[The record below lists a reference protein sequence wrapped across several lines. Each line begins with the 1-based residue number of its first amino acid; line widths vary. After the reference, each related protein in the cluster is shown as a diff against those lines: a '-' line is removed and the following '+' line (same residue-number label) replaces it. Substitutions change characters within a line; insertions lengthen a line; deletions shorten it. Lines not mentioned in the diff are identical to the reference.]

1 LTFSSL
7 VYLSN
12 VKFCFHGEIPVFI
25 LLYNKVKGLSIILLN
40 KERKG
45 KLKKPVTSKYIL
57 SVAILSVLVIIVV
70 LFRLS
75 GGMEKLQN
83 ICSELECLGPW
94 APAGFIG
101 IYVLAVVLAIPGSAL
116 TALAGVLFGSFR
128 GVVYVSA
135 ASTLGATLAFLIARY
150 LARDYIYSRFSNKPS
165 FQKLDDM
172 SEKYGIWMVAIVRL
186 VPVFPFNLV
195 NYGLGLTRIKLI
207 TYVFFSWFFMLPGTF
222 LYVAGGDVLKRFLA
236 EGEIPW
242 KIVLAVIVVA
252 FLLYI
257 AARKGRSRLK

>member
-1 LTFSSL
+1 M
-7 VYLSN
+7 
-12 VKFCFHGEIPVFI
+12 
-25 LLYNKVKGLSIILLN
+25 
-40 KERKG
+40 
-45 KLKKPVTSKYIL
+45 KKPVTSKYAISIL
-57 SVAILSVLVIIVV
+57 IFSVLLIIIV
-70 LFRLS
+70 LFRIS

-94 APAGFIG
+94 APAGFIV

-116 TALAGVLFGSFR
+116 TALAGVLFGSLW
-128 GVVYVSA
+128 GVVYVSV
-135 ASTLGATLAFLIARY
+135 ASTLGATLAFLISRY

-186 VPVFPFNLV
+186 IPVFPFNLV
-195 NYGLGLTRIKLI
+195 NYGLGLTRIKLV

-222 LYVAGGDVLKRFLA
+222 LYVAGGDALKRFLA
-236 EGEIPW
+236 EGEVPW

-252 FLLYI
+252 SLLYV
-257 AARKGRSRLK
+257 AARKGRSGLK

>member
-1 LTFSSL
+1 MKKTISPKYAFS
-7 VYLSN
+7 LS
-12 VKFCFHGEIPVFI
+12 
-25 LLYNKVKGLSIILLN
+25 
-40 KERKG
+40 
-45 KLKKPVTSKYIL
+45 
-57 SVAILSVLVIIVV
+57 ILSVLIIITV
-70 LFRLS
+70 LFRIS

-83 ICSELECLGPW
+83 ICSEVECLGPW

-116 TALAGVLFGSFR
+116 TALAGVLFGSLW
-128 GVVYVSA
+128 GVVYVSV
-135 ASTLGATLAFLIARY
+135 ASTLGATLAFLISRY

-222 LYVAGGDVLKRFLA
+222 LYVAGGDALKRFLA

-242 KIVLAVIVVA
+242 KIVLAFTVVA

-257 AARKGRSRLK
+257 AARKGRSGLK